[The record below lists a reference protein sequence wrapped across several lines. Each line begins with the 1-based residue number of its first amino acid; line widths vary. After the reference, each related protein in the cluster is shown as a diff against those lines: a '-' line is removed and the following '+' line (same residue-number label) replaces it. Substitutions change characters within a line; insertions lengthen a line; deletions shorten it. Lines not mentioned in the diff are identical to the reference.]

1 MKAITFPA
9 GHLELA
15 GHLHL
20 PADLDD
26 SDRAPALVVVHPGG
40 GVKEQTAGLYARKMA
55 EHGFVALAYDAGY
68 QGESTGE
75 PRHLEDPYQ
84 RVEDVRAAV
93 DHLTTLPYVDPERI
107 AVLGICAGG
116 GYAINAA
123 MTDSRMRAV
132 GTVSGLAIG
141 RMFRRGWDGT
151 GDVKQTLG
159 LRDAGAAR
167 RTAEANGE
175 AVEAMPLA
183 PTEPSPDLPPDLAD
197 AYEYYH
203 TARAEHCNA
212 PGKAPL
218 SSLTRLVAYDAFNMA
233 ELLLTQPLLLVAG
246 DQAGSLWHSE
256 EIHQRAASANK
267 TLHIV
272 KGANHM
278 DLYDQPAPVGEA
290 VEVLVPFYR
299 EALR

>member
-9 GHLELA
+9 GHLALA

-20 PADLDD
+20 PAGLDD
-26 SDRAPALVVVHPGG
+26 GDRAPALVVVHPGG
-40 GVKEQTAGLYARKMA
+40 GVKEQTAGLYAREMA

-218 SSLTRLVAYDAFNMA
+218 SSLSRLVAYDAFNMA

-246 DQAGSLWHSE
+246 DQAGSLWHSQ
-256 EIHQRAASANK
+256 EIYERAASAHK

-278 DLYDQPAPVGEA
+278 DLYDRPAPVGEA
-290 VEVLVPFYR
+290 VSMLVPFYR